1 MRNENLTRD
10 EAASR
15 SRSLEVSTYDV
26 TVDVSNAT
34 QASEETYPSI
44 SRISFTCSAP
54 GSSTFLD
61 YIHGGIESVTINGT
75 EYAGAELSDIVD
87 GARIHLHDLQATNEV
102 VVTGQSVYST
112 SGEGLHRFVDPTDE
126 LTYLYTQYEPADARR
141 VFANFEQPDLK
152 AEFTFHVRAPKEW
165 HVASNEAIV
174 SVDEHDDGTSTRHFA
189 PTKRMSTYITTILA
203 GPYFEV
209 RDEWRGTVNGGE
221 ELVIPLNAT
230 VRQSL
235 ARHLDHEEI
244 FTVTKQGLDYYHEKF
259 TFPYPWGK
267 YDSAFVP
274 EYNLGAMEN
283 PGLVTFTE
291 QYIFESHATEAQHE
305 GRAGTILHEM
315 AHMWFGDLTTMTWW
329 DDLWLKE
336 SFADYLGTLATDRAT
351 DFETAWISFANRRKG
366 WAYVQ
371 DQFPT
376 THPIVADITDLEAA
390 DQNFDGITY
399 AKGAS
404 VLKQLAAFVGEDA
417 FFDAANTYFE
427 KHAFGNTS
435 LQDFLDALATASGRD
450 MNAWTEAWLKTSG
463 PSTLGIELE
472 VEGEGAGAVVSR
484 AVLKQHGTDP
494 ATGKDIARPHVIK
507 VGLFSPQPSQGGM
520 LELTET
526 LDVRLEGSEIE
537 LPELVGKPR
546 PALILPNHEDL
557 TYALLELDEASQ
569 AAFIENGVDD
579 GLARATIWASLWNQ
593 VRSGRLDPVVFIR
606 TVARH
611 GAMVPEAG
619 ILSGITLN
627 ATTALEN
634 YVAADRVGEVAALFN
649 DAAWE
654 LTQRTSGDIRRIW
667 ARTFARSAK
676 AVPEATE
683 ELVHRLE
690 LMVSTDQDF
699 APDERADSELR
710 WLALIAL
717 SVHGAADVQDFEQE
731 IAREDSAKARV
742 NRTHAVAALPDPRSK
757 TTAWTQAMSGVDGSG
772 AKLSNDHL
780 SAVAAGFSEGSWTL
794 RAPFY
799 ASFWSRLEEVWDTMT
814 QSNATRV
821 IEGVFPQGVE
831 GDREPL
837 EAAGAWLDE
846 HQDAPQALRRIIIE
860 EKDALERAL
869 KGQQFS
875 EA

>member
-1 MRNENLTRD
+1 MTRD
-10 EAASR
+10 EATQR
-15 SRSLEVSTYDV
+15 SALIEVTSYDV
-26 TVDVSNAT
+26 SIDVS
-34 QASEETYPSI
+34 QASDAAVETYPSTT
-44 SRISFTCSAP
+44 RIRFTSAHD
-54 GSSTFLD
+54 GASTFLD
-61 YIHGGIESVTINGT
+61 YIHGGIESVTVNGT
-75 EYAGAELSDIVD
+75 VFEGQELESMVD
-87 GARIHLHDLQATNEV
+87 DARIHLNNLQATNDVEV
-102 VVTGQSVYST
+102 VGNSVYST
-112 SGEGLHRFVDPTDE
+112 SGEGLHRFVDPTDG

-152 AEFTFHVRAPKEW
+152 AQFSFHVRAPKEW
-165 HVASNEAIV
+165 HVASNESLA
-174 SVDEHDDGTSTRHFA
+174 SLDEHEDGTSTRHFA

-203 GPYFEV
+203 GPYVEV
-209 RDEWRGTVNGGE
+209 RDEWRGSVSDGS
-221 ELVIPLNAT
+221 ELVVPLNIT
-230 VRQSL
+230 VRESL
-235 ARHLDHEEI
+235 AKHLDHEEI
-244 FTVTKQGLDYYHEKF
+244 FTITKQGLTYYHQKF
-259 TFPYPWGK
+259 DFPYPWGK

-336 SFADYLGTLATDRAT
+336 SFADYLGTLATDQAT
-351 DFETAWISFANRRKG
+351 EFETAWVSFANRRKG

-417 FFDAANTYFE
+417 FFAAANTYFD

-435 LQDFLDALATASGRD
+435 LQDFLDALGSASGRD
-450 MNAWTEAWLKTSG
+450 MDAWTSAWLKTSG
-463 PSTLGIELE
+463 PSTLRVEIEEDANGL
-472 VEGEGAGAVVSR
+472 VQSAQLV
-484 AVLKQHGTDP
+484 QHGVDP
-494 ATGKDIARPHVIK
+494 STGQEVIRPHVVK
-507 VGLFSPQPSQGGM
+507 VGLFNGDSTDAG
-520 LELTET
+520 LLHLTET
-526 LDVRLEGSEIE
+526 LDVRLEGVSVG

-557 TYALLELDEASQ
+557 TYALLDLDPASQ
-569 AAFIENGVDD
+569 SAFIENGVNDP
-579 GLARATIWASLWNQ
+579 LARATIWASLWNQ
-593 VRSGRLDPVVFIR
+593 VRNGQLDPVIFIR

-627 ATTALEN
+627 AVTALEN
-634 YVAADRVGEVAALFN
+634 YVAPERQDTVGSIFT

-654 LTQRTSGDIRRIW
+654 LSQRTNGDVRRIW
-667 ARTFARSAK
+667 ARTFARAAKSSAPSNNDH
-676 AVPEATE
+676 V
-683 ELVHRLE
+683 VHRLE
-690 LMVSTDQDF
+690 LMASVDAEY
-699 APDERADSELR
+699 APGEKADAELR
-710 WLALIAL
+710 WLALVAL
-717 SVHGAADVQDFEQE
+717 SVLGAADVKDFEAE

-742 NRTHAVAALPDPRSK
+742 NRTLAVAAIPDMTAK
-757 TTAWTQAMSGVDGSG
+757 TTSWNQAMNGVDAAGI
-772 AKLSNDHL
+772 KLSNEHL
-780 SAVAAGFSEGSWTL
+780 SATAAGFSEGSWEL
-794 RAPFY
+794 REPFY
-799 ASFWSRLEEVWDTMT
+799 ASFWPRLEEVWSTMT

-821 IEGVFPQGVE
+821 IEGLFPSGVA
-831 GDREPL
+831 GNDQPL
-837 EAAGAWLDE
+837 RDATAWLDE
-846 HQDAPQALRRIIIE
+846 HPKAPKALRRVIIE

-869 KGQQFS
+869 RGQQFKD
-875 EA
+875 